1 VPGNRHP
8 YRDRRGRRRCRG
20 GRRLNAREVL
30 RGRPGGYPMFA
41 LLSLDKG
48 ELRELRKNKNER
60 YTVFHQSRSPH

>member
-1 VPGNRHP
+1 
-8 YRDRRGRRRCRG
+8 
-20 GRRLNAREVL
+20 
-30 RGRPGGYPMFA
+30 MFA